1 MLIADISNSLAMQAL
16 PLALDAASQRQ
27 QLFAANIANANNPD
41 WRAQKLTFE
50 ESMQTALAA
59 HDGHGP
65 LQVVQTRVMEDS
77 GESGLNAQIVHMSR
91 NVLHYQAL
99 VKATNAQLEL
109 ISMASNDGRR

>member
-1 MLIADISNSLAMQAL
+1 MLIAELSNSLAMQAL

-41 WRAQKLTFE
+41 WRAQMLTFE
-50 ESMQTALAA
+50 ESMQAALSS
-59 HDGHGP
+59 HDGRGP
-65 LQVVQTRVMEDS
+65 LQGVQTRVVDDS
-77 GESGLNAQIVHMSR
+77 GEAGTSAQIVHMSR